1 MKLRRILLVAWMALI
16 FFLSQDSD
24 SGTHS
29 GWILDL
35 LRALFPWAVP
45 ETAHFVLRKL
55 AHFSEYA
62 VLFFLWRWNNV
73 SAPLSFI
80 FTAFYAGTDEFHQ
93 AFVPGRGPSLLD
105 VAIDSSGA
113 LFAWGLSRLKHLLVC
128 CTPHL
133 SE

>member
-1 MKLRRILLVAWMALI
+1 MNLRRMLLVAWMALI

-35 LRALFPWAVP
+35 LRTLLPWAVP

-62 VLFFLWRWNNV
+62 VLFALWRWNRI
-73 SAPLSFI
+73 SGSWAFI
-80 FTAFYAGTDEFHQ
+80 FTALYAGSDEFHQ
-93 AFVPGRGPSLLD
+93 AFVPGRGPSPLD

-113 LFAWGLSRLKHLLVC
+113 LFAWGLSRLKSLLVC
-128 CTPHL
+128 CTPNP
-133 SE
+133 SD